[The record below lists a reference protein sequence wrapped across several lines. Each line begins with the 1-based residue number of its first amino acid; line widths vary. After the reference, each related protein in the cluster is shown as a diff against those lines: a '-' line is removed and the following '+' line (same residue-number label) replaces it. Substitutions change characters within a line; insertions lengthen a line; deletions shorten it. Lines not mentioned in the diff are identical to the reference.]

1 MPLPLP
7 LPPLQP
13 ALPPAAAAALASLD
27 LERLERL
34 EQRLALLWEQV
45 QRGDQ
50 QQEQRFGDTLVLHSS
65 LREELRTQT
74 DRESLGLWV
83 SGLLEG
89 KLGALRAELEEG
101 DAHRAQVG
109 AASRALLRAGGVGRQ
124 CAYNALTR
132 GGACWPVTGG
142 LLVQSPAPPS

>member
-1 MPLPLP
+1 MVQFNPFSVLISAQQPVLPL
-7 LPPLQP
+7 
-13 ALPPAAAAALASLD
+13 PAAAAAAAAVVLASLD
-27 LERLERL
+27 LERLERV

-50 QQEQRFGDTLVLHSS
+50 RQEQRHGDTLVLHSS

-74 DRESLGLWV
+74 DRDRLGLWV

-101 DAHRAQVG
+101 NAHRAQVG
-109 AASRALLRAGGVGRQ
+109 GALRALCMPRV
-124 CAYNALTR
+124 
-132 GGACWPVTGG
+132 
-142 LLVQSPAPPS
+142 